1 MAKWDF
7 KIVGA
12 SFVKELVP
20 VADDVN
26 PRSQSFMQPSFDLEG
41 DKIVMKESGQYVTA
55 IYFPQIGEIDGV
67 APTDIDDANAKLLTL
82 VENFNGG
89 GAASQNLAETL
100 AIDNKT
106 NDIPIVSNNVK
117 AVVDVNDD
125 YVYISYEGNY
135 LTLEPTNGLQ
145 LSSNT
150 NVLTIAPDMGA
161 IIDGTINYTCPSFL
175 LNNEE
180 VATQNWVTSQG
191 ESISTAKIINRCPDD
206 AFRNAH
212 GNLKIGDVQYYG
224 TRTSPPELIRFPNPN
239 DLSIFTKITLASS
252 SFGSIEYLAYNETLG
267 KIYACL
273 NTNKLLVINDIA
285 DITDYDII
293 DITLSAGNLAAS
305 SVVMTDDA
313 HIYIGT
319 ATGSQVARFIKLD
332 ATDYSELKNAPWIGD
347 DSSDRLNIH
356 SAVWSSDKSELFF
369 CQNGGVNY
377 MAFVSPLDMTYT
389 ELFVGNSITDDI
401 CIMEDT
407 GSMISFS
414 RFIFC
419 PTEGRQLGT
428 KGGFLVDI
436 DMRVSYAFDALPS
449 AGCCWDADT
458 KILYS
463 ACIDGVI
470 QSWTG
475 ENAVA
480 MALGYLDPKKASE
493 VYVDLNGNWFN
504 EITKIDGKFFA
515 TIWNNDTSFG
525 EDGLG
530 ALVELDLIKVR
541 NGAISVT
548 ESLFINDRY
557 LKSQYVGSVTSA
569 SYIDITFS
577 NADWSTLILKDYGVS
592 LTPNNSAS
600 GTAIVGWYMTNKLAN
615 SFRLNFASPVTA
627 DLDLTIII
635 NP

>member
-1 MAKWDF
+1 MGNLTKSKAGNVWSPNGNSLATFVNTSDNQLYFKDAVGNIQPLSDF
-7 KIVGA
+7 VSNPAGNTPNLTQ
-12 SFVKELVP
+12 VLV
-20 VADDVN
+20 
-26 PRSQSFMQPSFDLEG
+26 EG
-41 DKIVMKESGQYVTA
+41 DISTWLEQIPTDEFITLAVDRRLTENYYDTSMVGTGGLFLDKTVLFPVNSTIKFQAGFVEESATPSYVTLLPYQFTTDA
-55 IYFPQIGEIDGV
+55 FVFYNGTPITEITIKPKDICVLKYAGVEASTGAQIWF
-67 APTDIDDANAKLLTL
+67 LS
-82 VENFNGG
+82 FG
-89 GAASQNLAETL
+89 GAET
-100 AIDNKT
+100 
-106 NDIPIVSNNVK
+106 
-117 AVVDVNDD
+117 
-125 YVYISYEGNY
+125 YE
-135 LTLEPTNGLQ
+135 
-145 LSSNT
+145 
-150 NVLTIAPDMGA
+150 M
-161 IIDGTINYTCPSFL
+161 
-175 LNNEE
+175 
-180 VATQNWVTSQG
+180 
-191 ESISTAKIINRCPDD
+191 STAKIIHRCPSN

-252 SFGSIEYLAYNETLG
+252 SFGSIEYLAYNEALG

-273 NTNKLLVINDIA
+273 NTNKLLVINDIV

-319 ATGSQVARFIKLD
+319 ATGLEVARFIKLD
-332 ATDYSELKNAPWIGD
+332 ATDYSEVYNVPWIGD
-347 DSSDRLNIH
+347 DSSNRLNIH

-377 MAFVSPLDMTYT
+377 MAFVNPSDMTYT

-407 GSMISFS
+407 GSMLTFN

-449 AGCCWDADT
+449 TGCYWDADT
-458 KILYS
+458 KILTS
-463 ACIDGVI
+463 ACINGAI
-470 QSWTG
+470 QTWTG

-480 MALGYLDPKKASE
+480 MALGYLDPKKASD
-493 VYVDLNGNWFN
+493 VYIDLNGNWFN

-515 TIWNNDTSFG
+515 TIWNNDPSFG

-530 ALVELDLIKVR
+530 ALVELDLIKVV

-548 ESLFINDRY
+548 ESLFITDRY
-557 LKSQYVGSVTSA
+557 LKSQYVGSVTSV

-577 NADWSTLILKDYGVS
+577 NADWATLILKDYGINI
-592 LTPNNSAS
+592 TPNNSDSAD
-600 GTAIVGWYMTNKLAN
+600 AIDKWYPSNKN
-615 SFRLNFASPVTA
+615 GQSFRLNFRTPVTA
-627 DLDLTIII
+627 DLDLTIVID
-635 NP
+635 P